1 MKKTIQVSL
10 VSLMVLLVI
19 SCGGKTEFNLGPP
32 ELSPITATIG
42 QEVTASV
49 DVSNIGKAKGVYEAV
64 LNINGVNTETRS
76 VTLAPGA
83 TQTVIFKLIKREVGT
98 YTVKF
103 GDQSRT
109 LTVVKPAEFTVD
121 SLSISPEEVVQ
132 GKETTVSVDVRNIGG
147 VEGDYS
153 CTLVLSG
160 VNIQTKTISLPPDGN
175 KTVIFT
181 FTPDKPGVTEVAI
194 GGEARTVTV
203 LKPSAFAL
211 TSLVVPPTAEFGSSA
226 KVAVSVN
233 VTNTGQVMGT
243 YSARLMVDDQEIEI
257 KDITLQ
263 NGASQTVIFNF
274 TPAKAG
280 LLKITVGELSA
291 NIKVYPSIPQLGLP
305 VVGAVLDN
313 GRTDFKDKEI
323 WDFDWEDVPGATK
336 YELYVIGVN
345 ATFPAIND
353 ETTTSSY
360 HSVDDG
366 YITNQNRLGW
376 KWKVR
381 AYANGLW
388 SEWSEVR
395 SFDVEPVNTDP
406 PN

>member
-10 VSLMVLLVI
+10 IALMLLLAT
-19 SCGGKTEFNLGPP
+19 SCGTAEFTFGPP
-32 ELSPITATIG
+32 ELSPTTAIIG

-76 VTLAPGA
+76 VTLAPGT

-98 YTVKF
+98 YIVKF
-103 GDQSRT
+103 VDQIRT
-109 LTVVKPAEFTVD
+109 LTVVKPAEFTVG
-121 SLSISPEEVVQ
+121 SPSISPEEVVQ
-132 GKETTVSVDVRNIGG
+132 GKEATISVDLSNIGG

-160 VNIQTKTISLPPDGN
+160 VNIQTKTISLPPGGT
-175 KTVIFT
+175 KTIIFT
-181 FTPDKPGVTEVAI
+181 FTPDKPGATEVAM
-194 GGEARTVTV
+194 GGVARTITV

-211 TSLVVPPTAEFGSSA
+211 TSLVVPPTAEFGSST

-233 VTNTGQVMGT
+233 LTNTGQVMGT
-243 YSARLMVDDQEIEI
+243 YRAKLMVDDQEIEI

-263 NGASQTVIFNF
+263 NGASQTVKFNF
-274 TPAKAG
+274 TPPKAG
-280 LLKITVGELSA
+280 LLKIAVDELSA
-291 NIKVYPSIPQLGLP
+291 NIKVYPSIPLLVLP
-305 VVGAVLDN
+305 AVGAVLDN

-336 YELYVIGVN
+336 YELYVVGEN
-345 ATFPAIND
+345 AIYPAIYD
-353 ETTTSSY
+353 ETITSSY

-381 AYANGLW
+381 AYSNGLW
-388 SEWSEVR
+388 SEWSEAR

-406 PN
+406 PI